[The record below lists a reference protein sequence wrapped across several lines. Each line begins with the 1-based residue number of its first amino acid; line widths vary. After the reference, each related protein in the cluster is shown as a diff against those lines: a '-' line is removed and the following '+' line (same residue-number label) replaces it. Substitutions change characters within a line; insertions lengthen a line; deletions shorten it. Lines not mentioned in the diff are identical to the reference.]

1 MLDKLFK
8 ISCFIL
14 LFVIT
19 ISNTT
24 SKELNKSFNKIIV
37 DTNSDS
43 YGKII
48 ANDMRTLFDFKKYN
62 PTLLE
67 YVDLLYKFDQ
77 KINIIEQSNFKVKI
91 MRNYIYEEVYG
102 KFLISCIYLI
112 EESRQE
118 LESCAYNKEVLGEI
132 KLEMSK
138 NLSVRSLKE
147 IALLGEYEYI
157 AKLNDKLLR
166 SVFEN
171 YLNSKIAEG
180 YLKIHLG
187 LKEFT
192 IDSTKIDLALNI
204 LNYNPEVDVID
215 SYAISYNKDETK
227 YVNEKTFNYSYH
239 EYSCETIISNQIFA
253 LMKSFGIK
261 VDNKSD
267 LQLIE
272 YTKFPKLEY
281 KTNCI

>member
-1 MLDKLFK
+1 MMLDKLFK

-91 MRNYIYEEVYG
+91 
-102 KFLISCIYLI
+102 S
-112 EESRQE
+112 
-118 LESCAYNKEVLGEI
+118 
-132 KLEMSK
+132 
-138 NLSVRSLKE
+138 
-147 IALLGEYEYI
+147 
-157 AKLNDKLLR
+157 
-166 SVFEN
+166 
-171 YLNSKIAEG
+171 
-180 YLKIHLG
+180 
-187 LKEFT
+187 
-192 IDSTKIDLALNI
+192 
-204 LNYNPEVDVID
+204 
-215 SYAISYNKDETK
+215 
-227 YVNEKTFNYSYH
+227 
-239 EYSCETIISNQIFA
+239 ETIS
-253 LMKSFGIK
+253 
-261 VDNKSD
+261 V
-267 LQLIE
+267 
-272 YTKFPKLEY
+272 
-281 KTNCI
+281 